1 MISPFV
7 YVGLPLQKQYFYSN
21 RIPDIKGDLNSVV
34 AHVSEKTGVSIP
46 LILGKK
52 RDLDIVLARK
62 ISIYLACK
70 LNVYTLKEIGKFFN
84 NMHHSSIIYCRDS
97 IYDLKKIKDKKVLSI
112 LKDIER

>member
-21 RIPDIKGDLNSVV
+21 KIPDIKGDLNSVV

-52 RDLDIVLARK
+52 
-62 ISIYLACK
+62 
-70 LNVYTLKEIGKFFN
+70 EI
-84 NMHHSSIIYCRDS
+84 
-97 IYDLKKIKDKKVLSI
+97 
-112 LKDIER
+112 